1 MFDYLAFTLN
11 KWWEDTDFIGPP
23 KNEPKI
29 WGNSE
34 GLDIGIIDTFKIV
47 VLGYLAL
54 AVYSEFKSPTK
65 KSYSTKRTTNRK
77 FGVKYKDGGV
87 NYG

>member
-1 MFDYLAFTLN
+1 MFDYLAFTLK
-11 KWWEDTDFIGPP
+11 KWWDDSEFIGPP
-23 KNEPKI
+23 NVEPNI
-29 WGNSE
+29 WGNEE

-54 AVYSEFKSPTK
+54 AVYSEFKSPTR
-65 KSYSTKRTTNRK
+65 KSTNRKYTNRK
-77 FGVKYKDGGV
+77 FGVKYKGGGV